1 MSIKEKRLSA
11 KMSQDE
17 LAKILGVSTR
27 TIRRYENGEINKI
40 KYQYVLKTLEDHNRV
55 DEEHGILS
63 LTDIVNGINKASTN
77 YKIEFVYLF
86 GSYAK
91 EEAKPESDVDLLI
104 KTSEIGLR
112 YFGLVEELRTNLK
125 KKIDVININDIIDN
139 KELLLDILNDGVKIY
154 G

>member
-63 LTDIVNGINKASTN
+63 LTDIVNSINKASTN